1 VLDGF
6 EPPATL
12 LRTGGDTVPIMT
24 SRAKPI
30 GASVAVVAALA
41 VLAAACGDTKQADAN
56 DSGAAI
62 AKVAAFACPA
72 AALDAGTAASGPKS
86 GKLQVVTTVAPIT
99 SIVANVAGDRAV
111 VVGVIPEGEDSHTYE
126 PKPSVAAVMN
136 KADVV
141 FVNGLKL
148 EDPTKELATQ
158 NAKGA
163 QVVELGT
170 LTINPDEYIYDFS
183 FPKADGKPNP
193 HLWTNPPMAAC
204 YARIAASAMGKAD
217 PTNASYYKTNADA
230 FVAKVDKLD
239 ALFKDATATMPAAN
253 RKLLTYHDAYAY
265 FAAHYGWKVIGAI
278 QVSSFEDPTPKE
290 VARLIDQIK
299 KEKVPAIFG
308 SEVFPSP
315 VLAQIGKEAGVTYV
329 DKLRDDDLP
338 GAPGDADHSF
348 LGLMK
353 FDFVTMVSALGGDAS
368 KLSSFDST
376 DVVKDMA
383 DYPQ

>member
-1 VLDGF
+1 
-6 EPPATL
+6 
-12 LRTGGDTVPIMT
+12 MT
-24 SRAKPI
+24 SR
-30 GASVAVVAALA
+30 SRLAVVALGTCGALA
-41 VLAAACGDTKQADAN
+41 LVATACGDTKNADAN
-56 DSGAAI
+56 DSQAAI
-62 AKVAAFACPA
+62 DKVTKFACPA

-99 SIVANVAGDRAV
+99 SIVANVAGDKAV
-111 VVGVIPEGEDSHTYE
+111 VVGVIPEGEDSHTFE

-158 NAKGA
+158 NVKGG

-170 LTINPDEYIYDFS
+170 LTLSPDEYIFDFS

-204 YARIAASAMGKAD
+204 YASIASSALGKAD
-217 PTNASYYKTNADA
+217 PANAAYYKANATA
-230 FVAKVDKLD
+230 FVTKVNQLD
-239 ALFKDATATMPAAN
+239 TLFKDATATMPAAN

-290 VARLIDQIK
+290 VAQLIDQIK

-315 VLAQIGKEAGVTYV
+315 VLAPIGQEAGVKYV

-353 FDFVTMVSALGGDAS
+353 FDFVTMVSSLGGDSS
-368 KLSSFDST
+368 KLATFDSA